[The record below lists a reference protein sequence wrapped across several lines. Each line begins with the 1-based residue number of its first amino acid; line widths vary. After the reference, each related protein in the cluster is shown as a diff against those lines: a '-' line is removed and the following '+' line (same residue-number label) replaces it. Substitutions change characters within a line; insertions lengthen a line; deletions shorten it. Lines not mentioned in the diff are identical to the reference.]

1 MTGGPCHDR
10 TPGLDLARLRPWF
23 AEAVP
28 RARVGTLSAT
38 LIAGGRSNLTYL
50 LTDGEADWI
59 LRRPPLGHV
68 LATAH
73 DMGREYT
80 VMAALADTPVPVPAL
95 YGMCLNTGI
104 LGAEFYV
111 MEAVPGRPYRTA
123 ADLGP
128 LGPARVRRI
137 SGALVDTLADLHAVD
152 PDAVGLGS
160 FGRPEGFLT
169 RQVARWRRQ
178 LGASYSR
185 DLPDAVTLH
194 AALEERAPA
203 ADAAA
208 RPGIVH
214 GDFRLDNVLVDGD
227 GRIRAV
233 IDWEMATVGDP
244 VTDLALMLLY
254 NRLARLVGAE
264 VAPDAGLAPGFLTE
278 AEIVARYAA
287 RSARDLGDFG
297 FHLGLAAFKLA
308 SILEGIH
315 YRHLKGQTVG
325 PGFDRIGDVVHP
337 LLDAGLAALKEH

>member
-1 MTGGPCHDR
+1 MGAHEANA

-23 AEAVP
+23 TETVP
-28 RARVGTLSAT
+28 TARAGMLTAT
-38 LIAGGRSNLTYL
+38 LITGGKSNLTYR
-50 LTDGEADWI
+50 LTDGASHWI
-59 LRRPPLGHV
+59 LRRPPLGHI

-73 DMGREYT
+73 DMGREYA
-80 VMAALADTPVPVPAL
+80 VMAALADTPVPVP
-95 YGMCLNTGI
+95 GMHGLCLDTGI

-123 ADLGP
+123 ADLKP
-128 LGPARVRRI
+128 LGPHRVRRI
-137 SGALVDTLADLHAVD
+137 SGALVDTLADLHTVD
-152 PDAVGLGS
+152 PDTVGLGG

-169 RQVARWRRQ
+169 RQVARWRSQ

-185 DLPDAVTLH
+185 DLPDAITLH

-227 GRIRAV
+227 DRLRAV

-254 NRLARLVGAE
+254 TRLARLVGAE
-264 VAPDAGLAPGFLTE
+264 IAPDAGLAPGFLTE
-278 AEIVARYAA
+278 TEIVARYAA
-287 RSARDLGDFG
+287 RSARDLGDLG
-297 FHLGLAAFKLA
+297 FHLGLAAFKLTA
-308 SILEGIH
+308 ILEGIH

-325 PGFDRIGDVVHP
+325 PGFDRIGDVVQP